1 MSKKAK
7 HSETSKGKLLPWVTA
22 ILMVVGFAVLAAMYW
37 NRNVVVSDIEI
48 VGNSYST
55 SNEIEIAANVPL
67 GIKPDSLDL
76 EQVVLRVESLDYI
89 KSVTPY
95 IEPNGDL
102 KLTVIERKPIAM
114 LVKGKDE
121 IYVDRDGVR
130 LPILEGK
137 IEDLPLVYGF
147 RATQKRDTLNSESFN
162 QIRDFLIGARSNEF
176 GWATISEVAYSNEEG
191 VIALSHE
198 NGVKLL
204 FGTDNFD
211 VKLRNWEAFYVD
223 VIRTKG
229 IQSMKQVDLRFKDQV
244 VTREI

>member
-7 HSETSKGKLLPWVTA
+7 HSEEQKGKLLPWVTA

-37 NRNVVVSDIEI
+37 NRNVTINNIEI
-48 VGNSYST
+48 VGNHFST
-55 SNEIEIAANVPL
+55 SEEIETAAAVPV
-67 GIKPDSLDL
+67 GIKPDSLNL
-76 EQVVLRVESLDYI
+76 EQVVLGIEALNYV

-102 KLTVIERKPIAM
+102 KLTVIEREPIAM
-114 LVKGKDE
+114 LVKGKDR
-121 IYVDRDGVR
+121 IYVDEDGVR
-130 LPILEGK
+130 LSILEGK
-137 IEDLPLVYGF
+137 MEDLPLVYGF
-147 RATQKRDTLNSESFN
+147 RATQRKDTLSSQSFT
-162 QIRDFLIGARSNEF
+162 QIRDFLIGAKRNEF
-176 GWATISEVAYSNEEG
+176 GWATISEVTYNNEEG

-204 FGTDNFD
+204 FGTNDFD